1 MGQLWSRALWISAM
15 GQLWGRA
22 AMEQDAMGWHYG
34 VGRYG
39 AAMGQGAMGQC
50 YGAAMGQCYGAG
62 CYGVGLYGAA
72 QWCKA
77 AMGQLWGRVLW
88 SGARQRALQVDEDY
102 I

>member
-1 MGQLWSRALWISAM
+1 M
-15 GQLWGRA
+15 GQLWGRVL
-22 AMEQDAMGWHYG
+22 W
-34 VGRYG
+34 VSV
-39 AAMGQGAMGQC
+39 MGQLWVSVMGQLWER
-50 YGAAMGQCYGAG
+50 AAMGQCYGAG

-77 AMGQLWGRVLW
+77 AMGQLWGRALW

>member
-1 MGQLWSRALWISAM
+1 
-15 GQLWGRA
+15 
-22 AMEQDAMGWHYG
+22 
-34 VGRYG
+34 
-39 AAMGQGAMGQC
+39 
-50 YGAAMGQCYGAG
+50 MGQCYGAG